1 MPIIQNDYNILV
13 KNIEKKRKFCE
24 AIFGRICLPKL
35 NTNPEMAIT
44 KKADHYLGWILWSD
58 YDFTQYVFSLSPFMQ
73 PCKCFI
79 GLVSC
84 FWFNRIFWP
93 KENFN
98 NQLFKNIFFA
108 EIKRNFSKRNYSVE
122 YNKCVAQHASKSYW
136 V

>member
-1 MPIIQNDYNILV
+1 MITTFWSKIL
-13 KNIEKKRKFCE
+13 KKKRKFCE

-98 NQLFKNIFFA
+98 NQLFKNIFSQKSNVIFPKG
-108 EIKRNFSKRNYSVE
+108 ITPWNIINVLLNMHRNRIGFKF
-122 YNKCVAQHASKSYW
+122 W